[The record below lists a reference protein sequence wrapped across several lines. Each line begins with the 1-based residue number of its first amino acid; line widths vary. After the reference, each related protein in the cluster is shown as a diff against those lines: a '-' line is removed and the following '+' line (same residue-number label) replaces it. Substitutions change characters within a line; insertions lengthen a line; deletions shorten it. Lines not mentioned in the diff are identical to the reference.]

1 MSEDS
6 KLVRI
11 LEKIGEK
18 RAKSILYAGM
28 GAIVGSIDCVSLGL
42 PILTAGLPILDH
54 IRAAEAY
61 ELGIGDYRLFLPKE
75 YYKGLITYAL
85 SASIPF
91 IVKYHKEIAE
101 LTNKIL

>member
-11 LEKIGEK
+11 LEKVGEE
-18 RAKSILYAGM
+18 RAKSVLRAGI
-28 GAIVGSIDCVSLGL
+28 GALWSTIDCVSSGL
-42 PILTAGLPILDH
+42 PILTLGMPILDH
-54 IRAAEAY
+54 IRIAEAY
-61 ELGIGDYRLFLPKE
+61 DYGFGDSRFPPRE
-75 YYKGLITYAL
+75 YYRGLITYAL

-101 LTNKIL
+101 LTDKLL